1 MPSFRPAHLRTCVAI
16 VGVCILGSSLCANT
30 PPPSHVQGLHRA
42 GLGARQV
49 RVSVRDDQG
58 RVRPEMQPGIAVIK
72 NARWSPNDAERD
84 GASEFEVLLSAARLL
99 EQHALPGLVGIGNQH
114 GAFLP
119 AAELALSR
127 VAAMGLPVVK
137 VSAAGSVAANDE
149 NLFIEAGTLST
160 FSPNVFLALAPS
172 LRPGTYSPPPPMS
185 WPRYAARLIATK
197 PISIRGPGPASASRR
212 ARIGSIAALPGG
224 RGHVG
229 C

>member
-160 FSPNVFLALAPS
+160 EDAKSLLAECLLSFGTLPPARNVLSPTADELAAI
-172 LRPGTYSPPPPMS
+172 RRQVD
-185 WPRYAARLIATK
+185 RYQAHFDQR
-197 PISIRGPGPASASRR
+197 SGPGIRIASR
-212 ARIGSIAALPGG
+212 
-224 RGHVG
+224 
-229 C
+229 